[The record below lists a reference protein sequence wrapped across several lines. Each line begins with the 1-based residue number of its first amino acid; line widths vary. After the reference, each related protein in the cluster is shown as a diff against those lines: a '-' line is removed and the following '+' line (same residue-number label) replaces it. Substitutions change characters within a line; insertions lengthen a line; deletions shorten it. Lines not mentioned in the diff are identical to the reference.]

1 LGTRQCFDV
10 DYITSG
16 SNIYTSSLDGR
27 LCFPSSRRPINSIS
41 PSSLRSK
48 SNHSAEQR
56 STSPTRISTI
66 DRKYTM
72 DAIPHLLAR
81 ANENGNCTQA
91 TCPVE
96 YSIYGYRPNLG
107 SVIFFLAL
115 FAISGAVYVWQG
127 VKTRTKFF
135 VGLPNTGG
143 RGCEANAPCSRRL
156 ARW

>member
-1 LGTRQCFDV
+1 
-10 DYITSG
+10 
-16 SNIYTSSLDGR
+16 
-27 LCFPSSRRPINSIS
+27 
-41 PSSLRSK
+41 
-48 SNHSAEQR
+48 
-56 STSPTRISTI
+56 
-66 DRKYTM
+66 M
-72 DAIPHLLAR
+72 DANPHLLAR

-135 VGLPNTGG
+135 VRLRET
-143 RGCEANAPCSRRL
+143 RR
-156 ARW
+156 